1 MDFKKYFLFNKE
13 QRIGFLGLV
22 SIIIILQIVYWFAD
36 FSIKQNRTDS
46 DEKWLS
52 LQTQIDTPD
61 INFGYKNYKIY
72 PYNPNFLTDF
82 KAYKLGMTTDQ
93 INRLLA
99 FRKTN
104 QYVNSS
110 EEFQRVTKV
119 SDSLLS
125 KMAPFFKFPDWVTNK
140 KENQYKDFKNEKFIK
155 KPIVISDINQATKEN
170 LMEVYG
176 IGEAISERILKQKET
191 LGAFASMEQMQDI
204 WGLSPEVIAELNS
217 HYKVISTTGIKKLD
231 INNAPTKE
239 LLKFPFFK
247 YSLVK
252 DIVTYRSMNS
262 GIKNI
267 EDLTKIKDFPVDKIK
282 IIALYLEFN

>member
-13 QRIGFLGLV
+13 QRIGLLGLV

-82 KAYKLGMTTDQ
+82 KAYKLGMTADQ